1 MGASKDVS
9 IADLTHQLFH
19 FRGSSDALCRVQV
32 FCCGVGG
39 RPSVP
44 CSGIHGIETG
54 SNLND

>member
-32 FCCGVGG
+32 CWGGVAGSL
-39 RPSVP
+39 SVP
-44 CSGIHGIETG
+44 CSGIHGIETAT
-54 SNLND
+54 NLNN